1 METVVITGANRG
13 IGLELSRRYLESGRV
28 VIAGCRNPSA
38 ATELRQLAGDKTLS
52 VFGLDVS
59 SESSVDSFASQI
71 GDTKVDILIN
81 NAGVMGGDRQSV
93 SDIDYA
99 AWLSTFRINTLAPM
113 QLAAALKA
121 NLCSSVRPRVV
132 TISSQMGA
140 LSRKSRGAFAYRSS
154 KAAVN
159 KVMQVLALEWE
170 EDSIVCCP
178 IHPGWVRTDMGGPKA
193 DIDVAESA
201 LGIVTLIDKLSMDE
215 TGKFFCWN
223 GEEHAW

>member
-1 METVVITGANRG
+1 
-13 IGLELSRRYLESGRV
+13 
-28 VIAGCRNPSA
+28 
-38 ATELRQLAGDKTLS
+38 
-52 VFGLDVS
+52 
-59 SESSVDSFASQI
+59 
-71 GDTKVDILIN
+71 LIN
-81 NAGVMGGDRQSV
+81 NAGVIGGDRQSV
-93 SDIDYA
+93 GDIDYA
-99 AWLSTFRINTLAPM
+99 AWLSTFRVNTLAPM
-113 QLAAALKA
+113 QLTTALKA
-121 NLCSSVRPRVV
+121 NLCRSTRPRVV

-170 EDSIVCCP
+170 EDSIVCCLV
-178 IHPGWVRTDMGGPKA
+178 HPGWVRTDMGGPKA

-201 LGIVTLIDKLSMDE
+201 SGIVTLIDKLSMDE